1 MGKAQKTSKGFYIA
15 GMIIIILLLVLVLFL
30 MIDLRRSA
38 TLELLVTPV
47 SAEVIIDGKKYE
59 NGTYKFEPGELNVII
74 KKEGFKE
81 QEKIVT
87 RAENTITKLY
97 AYLMPLDGSFDWY
110 LTHEEDMMILN
121 AIGDS
126 AANENSRTYLERYPI
141 IDVLPIIYANYDES
155 WDYTEFRVDGGTFEN
170 CKQEFCLKVKDTTGG
185 NLEKALSLIRENGF
199 TPEDY
204 EIIYEYD
211 PIEPLD

>member
-1 MGKAQKTSKGFYIA
+1 MAKEQKGIKGFYIG
-15 GMIIIILLLVLVLFL
+15 GMIILVLLFIVVIFL

-47 SAEVIIDGKKYE
+47 SAEVTIDGKNYE
-59 NGTYKFEPGELNVII
+59 YGTYKFEPGDLKVTI

-81 QEKIVT
+81 QERIVVLS
-87 RAENTITKLY
+87 ENTVTKLY
-97 AYLMPLDGSFDWY
+97 VYLMPLDGSFDWY

-126 AANENSRTYLERYPI
+126 TANENSRTYLERHPI

-155 WDYTEFRVDGGTFEN
+155 WDYTEFRLDGGTFEN
-170 CKQEFCLKVKDTTGG
+170 CKHEFCLKVTDTTGG
-185 NLEKALSLIRENGF
+185 NLEKALTLIRESGF
-199 TPEDY
+199 EPEDY

-211 PIEPLD
+211 PIVPLD